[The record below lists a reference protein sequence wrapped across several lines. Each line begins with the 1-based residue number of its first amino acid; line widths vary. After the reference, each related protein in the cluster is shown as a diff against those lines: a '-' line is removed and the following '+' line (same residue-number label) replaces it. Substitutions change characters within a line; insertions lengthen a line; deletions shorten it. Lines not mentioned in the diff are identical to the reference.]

1 MKYREYAKVLECVRI
16 GNDIFSLKLAAEQIA
31 AAAKP
36 GQFVSVYANDSARLL
51 PRPISVC
58 EADVRSGILR
68 LVFRIAGAGTR
79 EFSRLEEGERVMLVG
94 PLGNGFPLERAEA
107 KRVFLI
113 GGGIGIPPM
122 LELAKRLTSA
132 EGEGTGSFSMLE
144 LAKRLRVC
152 DGEGDAEDQAER
164 AVDVKAVLGYRD
176 ERFLLEDFPCETVV
190 ATEDGSFGTRGT
202 VLDAIRAHGL
212 TADVIYA
219 CGPIPM
225 LRALKQYALE
235 SGTECW
241 LSMEEKMACGIGAC
255 LSCVCRSTEI
265 DEHSQVKNKRVCTE
279 GPVFLSTEIEL

>member
-58 EADVRSGILR
+58 EADARSGILR

-132 EGEGTGSFSMLE
+132 EGEGTAEDQNERAAGGS
-144 LAKRLRVC
+144 AVV
-152 DGEGDAEDQAER
+152 DQAER

>member
-58 EADVRSGILR
+58 EADARSGILR

-132 EGEGTGSFSMLE
+132 
-144 LAKRLRVC
+144 
-152 DGEGDAEDQAER
+152 DGER

-212 TADVIYA
+212 KADVIYA

-225 LRALKQYALE
+225 LRALKQYAAE

-265 DEHSQVKNKRVCTE
+265 DEHSQVKNKRVCAE
-279 GPVFLSTEIEL
+279 GPVFLSTQIEL

>member
-58 EADVRSGILR
+58 EADARSGVLR

-79 EFSRLEEGERVMLVG
+79 EFSRLEEGEHVMLVG

-122 LELAKRLTSA
+122 LELANRLTSA
-132 EGEGTGSFSMLE
+132 
-144 LAKRLRVC
+144 
-152 DGEGDAEDQAER
+152 DGER

-235 SGTECW
+235 NGTECW

>member
-58 EADVRSGILR
+58 EADARSGILR

-122 LELAKRLTSA
+122 LELAKRLT
-132 EGEGTGSFSMLE
+132 
-144 LAKRLRVC
+144 VC
-152 DGEGDAEDQAER
+152 
-164 AVDVKAVLGYRD
+164 
-176 ERFLLEDFPCETVV
+176 
-190 ATEDGSFGTRGT
+190 
-202 VLDAIRAHGL
+202 
-212 TADVIYA
+212 
-219 CGPIPM
+219 
-225 LRALKQYALE
+225 
-235 SGTECW
+235 
-241 LSMEEKMACGIGAC
+241 
-255 LSCVCRSTEI
+255 
-265 DEHSQVKNKRVCTE
+265 
-279 GPVFLSTEIEL
+279 

>member
-16 GNDIFSLKLAAEQIA
+16 GNDIFSLKLAAEKIA
-31 AAAKP
+31 AAAMP

-58 EADVRSGILR
+58 EADATGGILR
-68 LVFRIAGAGTR
+68 LVFRIAGAGTK
-79 EFSRLEEGERVMLVG
+79 EFSQLEKGDSVMLVG
-94 PLGNGFPLERAEA
+94 PLGNGFPLERAQA

-122 LELAKRLTSA
+122 LELAKRLTSSDGAGAPGNPAAADLA
-132 EGEGTGSFSMLE
+132 ESAPGSP
-144 LAKRLRVC
+144 
-152 DGEGDAEDQAER
+152 AER
-164 AVDVKAVLGYRD
+164 AADVKAILGYRD
-176 ERFLLEDFPCETVV
+176 ERFLLEDFPCDTVV
-190 ATEDGSFGTRGT
+190 ATEDGSFGTKGT
-202 VLDAIRAHGL
+202 VLDAIRANGL
-212 TADVIYA
+212 GADVIYA
-219 CGPIPM
+219 CGPVPM

-235 SGTECW
+235 NGTECW

-255 LSCVCRSTEI
+255 LSCVCRSTKI

>member
-1 MKYREYAKVLECVRI
+1 MKYREYAKVLECDRI

-58 EADVRSGILR
+58 EADARSGVLR

-79 EFSRLEEGERVMLVG
+79 EFSRLEEGEHVMLVG

-122 LELAKRLTSA
+122 LELATRLTSA
-132 EGEGTGSFSMLE
+132 VGEG
-144 LAKRLRVC
+144 A
-152 DGEGDAEDQAER
+152 AEDQNARAAGGPAAADQAER

-212 TADVIYA
+212 KADVIYA

-225 LRALKQYALE
+225 LRALKQYAAE

>member
-16 GNDIFSLKLAAEQIA
+16 GNDIFSLKLTAEQIA
-31 AAAKP
+31 AAARP

-58 EADVRSGILR
+58 EADACSGILR
-68 LVFRIAGAGTR
+68 LVFRIAGDGTR
-79 EFSRLEEGERVMLVG
+79 EFSRLEEGAHVMLVG
-94 PLGNGFPLERAEA
+94 PLGNGFPLERAQA

-132 EGEGTGSFSMLE
+132 
-144 LAKRLRVC
+144 
-152 DGEGDAEDQAER
+152 DGEGAAEDQAERAADGTAAADQAER

-176 ERFLLEDFPCETVV
+176 ERFLLEDFPCDTVV
-190 ATEDGSFGTRGT
+190 ATEDGSFGTKGT
-202 VLDAIRAHGL
+202 VIDAIRANGL
-212 TADVIYA
+212 KADVIYA

-255 LSCVCRSTEI
+255 LSCVCRSAEI

>member
-58 EADVRSGILR
+58 EADACSGVLR

-132 EGEGTGSFSMLE
+132 
-144 LAKRLRVC
+144 
-152 DGEGDAEDQAER
+152 DGER